1 MPFTVATWNV
11 NSLRQRLSQVLD
23 WLRREQPDVLAI
35 QETKLSDHEFPVMDF
50 ADIGYQPLINGQKSY
65 NGVALLSRHRMTRP
79 VTELPGDPDDLQRR
93 VLGAACGPLYLLD
106 LYVPNG
112 AEVGSDK
119 YRYKLAW
126 LERLQDFTA
135 GLLEQEENLVLL
147 GDFNIAPEPRDVHD
161 PAQWEGRVLFSEP
174 ERQAFRDLLAT
185 GLCDTFRLF
194 EQEEQSFSWWDYRM
208 AAFRRNLGLRIDH
221 ILASPEL
228 CKHCR
233 ASTIDKTPRG
243 WERPSDHAPVVACFD
258 VAPNLASPGN

>member
-65 NGVALLSRHRMTRP
+65 NGVALLSRHRMARP

-126 LERLQDFTA
+126 LERLRDFTA
-135 GLLEQEENLVLL
+135 GLLEREKHLVLL
-147 GDFNIAPEPRDVHD
+147 GDFNIAPADEDVHD
-161 PAQWEGRVLFSEP
+161 PAAWEGKVLVSEP
-174 ERQAFRDLLAT
+174 ERAALQRLLGLGLEDCFRRFGQPA
-185 GLCDTFRLF
+185 G
-194 EQEEQSFSWWDYRM
+194 SYSWWDYRG
-208 AAFRRNLGLRIDH
+208 AAFERNDGLRIDL
-221 ILASPEL
+221 ILASAAL
-228 CKHCR
+228 AQACR
-233 ASTIDKTPRG
+233 ECRIDTRPRSLDS
-243 WERPSDHAPVVACFD
+243 PSDHAPVVASFD
-258 VAPNLASPGN
+258 LPD